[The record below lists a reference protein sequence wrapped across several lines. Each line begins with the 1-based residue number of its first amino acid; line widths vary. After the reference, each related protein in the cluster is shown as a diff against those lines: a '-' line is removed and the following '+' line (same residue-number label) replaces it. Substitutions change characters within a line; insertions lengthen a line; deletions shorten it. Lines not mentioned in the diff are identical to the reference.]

1 MGGLWGYSRHPDIL
15 YILGVAEVTLD
26 RWKLRP
32 AMATS
37 QFAVSGPRVKEFQIN
52 SLTPMTPE
60 PEAESCPVRE
70 WLRSCELHGG
80 SFIDPC
86 GLGALMPE
94 EETESPEEVRSQR
107 RRSLPNVDE

>member
-1 MGGLWGYSRHPDIL
+1 MARSWLTAHPEATLQFRSGGP
-15 YILGVAEVTLD
+15 LGGSVGMISAN
-26 RWKLRP
+26 
-32 AMATS
+32 
-37 QFAVSGPRVKEFQIN
+37 AVSGPRVKEFRIN

-70 WLRSCELHGG
+70 WLRSCELHGE

-86 GLGALMPE
+86 GLGTLMPE

>member
-1 MGGLWGYSRHPDIL
+1 MADISNSM
-15 YILGVAEVTLD
+15 D
-26 RWKLRP
+26 HN
-32 AMATS
+32 
-37 QFAVSGPRVKEFQIN
+37 AVSLPRFKEFRMN

-60 PEAESCPVRE
+60 LEAESGPVRE
-70 WLRSCELHGG
+70 SLRRCQLHGG

-86 GLGALMPE
+86 GLATLMPE

>member
-1 MGGLWGYSRHPDIL
+1 MTRHWYKARIC
-15 YILGVAEVTLD
+15 
-26 RWKLRP
+26 
-32 AMATS
+32 ATRAGS
-37 QFAVSGPRVKEFQIN
+37 LVVVHDHDPQIVRVQISSNAVSGPRVKEFRIN

-60 PEAESCPVRE
+60 PEAESCPLRE

-86 GLGALMPE
+86 GLGALMPG

>member
-1 MGGLWGYSRHPDIL
+1 MRLEALSRIIASFPQ
-15 YILGVAEVTLD
+15 
-26 RWKLRP
+26 RR
-32 AMATS
+32 
-37 QFAVSGPRVKEFQIN
+37 SGPRVKEFRIN

-60 PEAESCPVRE
+60 LEAACSGM
-70 WLRSCELHGG
+70 CEFHGG

>member
-1 MGGLWGYSRHPDIL
+1 MSLDIPS
-15 YILGVAEVTLD
+15 Y
-26 RWKLRP
+26 R
-32 AMATS
+32 TS
-37 QFAVSGPRVKEFQIN
+37 HNAVSGPRVKEFQIN

-86 GLGALMPE
+86 GLGTLMPE
-94 EETESPEEVRSQR
+94 EEPESPGEVRSQR
-107 RRSLPNVDE
+107 KRCLQSVDE